1 MKNAAKYTE
10 IIKNLQKS
18 FLKEGKAPPAPKID
32 PLSALVKGALSYDI
46 PDPRVEEAL
55 KVIGKE
61 FVNLNELRV
70 ATQLEVR
77 DMLGNK
83 FPNIEQR
90 VDLITL
96 SLNMIFE
103 REHTLSL
110 DRLKTIS
117 RKDARQFLRE
127 LPGMLPYV
135 EAYIMLVGLEGHA
148 LPIDS
153 ESIVFFRSLGI
164 FDEKTT
170 LDDAQKFIES
180 HLKAEECWDF
190 HYQLRKTALEKK
202 KK

>member
-1 MKNAAKYTE
+1 MKNAAKFAE
-10 IIKNLQKS
+10 IIKSLQKS
-18 FLKEGKAPPAPKID
+18 FAKEGKTPPAPKID
-32 PLSALVKGALSYDI
+32 PLNALVKGALSYDVS
-46 PDPRVEEAL
+46 DARVEEAQ

-96 SLNMIFE
+96 SLNTIFE

-148 LPIDS
+148 LPVDA
-153 ESIVFFRSLGI
+153 ESLAFFRDHGL

-170 LDDAQKFIES
+170 LDEAQKFLEA
-180 HLKAEECWDF
+180 HLKVEECWDF
-190 HYQLRKTALEKK
+190 YHHLRKTALEKK